1 MPFVIF
7 LAAPGMDQL
16 KGLYE
21 NSRYS
26 SRNLAV
32 AYLFLLICCSFRC
45 LVSMFYVWCTPFFCF
60 SLTVPVRSV
69 LVPGELG
76 PSNLWHPY
84 MRSCDVSVLS
94 FNSCKILHDSSL
106 CFLIRTEFALTGSFY
121 WHGRRRTSK
130 TPWRKVPAFRG
141 HTKSILIKLSST
153 KTPTPRSAKW
163 SNLWRS
169 CLISINGFPSLG
181 STKKKRKII
190 RMNLIHLPSELKS
203 ESHLSFAS
211 PSSDK
216 HLRRAKFFVGKT
228 EKLAFF
234 LHSNRI
240 SVAVIWSVVLNNVD
254 DQSEPFQTKYSS
266 FYYKYHWQTKF
277 YS

>member
-1 MPFVIF
+1 
-7 LAAPGMDQL
+7 MDQL

-32 AYLFLLICCSFRC
+32 AYLFLLISCSFRC

-60 SLTVPVRSV
+60 SLTVPVRCV

-84 MRSCDVSVLS
+84 MRSCDVSVLFFYS
-94 FNSCKILHDSSL
+94 CRRNIAWLVAFIFDPEGIFIRFNVI
-106 CFLIRTEFALTGSFY
+106 Y
-121 WHGRRRTSK
+121 WHDRRRTSR
-130 TPWRKVPAFRG
+130 TPWRKVLAFRG
-141 HTKSILIKLSST
+141 HTKSTLIKLSST
-153 KTPTPRSAKW
+153 KTPTPRSEKW

-190 RMNLIHLPSELKS
+190 RLNLIHLPSELKS

-216 HLRRAKFFVGKT
+216 HLRRAKYF
-228 EKLAFF
+228 
-234 LHSNRI
+234 R
-240 SVAVIWSVVLNNVD
+240 W
-254 DQSEPFQTKYSS
+254 
-266 FYYKYHWQTKF
+266 
-277 YS
+277 